1 MNPSVRNI
9 ELIGHPAP
17 REYVA
22 ERQLAADR
30 RDVANQP
37 LIALLWDD
45 LPGIDELL
53 DTIVEALADAAL
65 ACWPLWYQHR
75 EDVHFG
81 EQNDRESNA
90 GDAASA
96 RALARTSGSDRGVT
110 ERWIGAATTL
120 CRSGRPPRVG
130 SMSRANE
137 VRQLTDAITIDG
149 PTVMLTL
156 TSEVDAGER
165 LIGLARAAEWLT
177 SNSVATVV
185 VVVPREVAD
194 APELDSVS
202 FHRELID
209 GQERECAHGS
219 ASDLSVARPTIAEE
233 SSAEGSSESRSDA
246 RDDVPAFQEKSGD
259 ATPDEGVPTAGRP
272 AVLITPFLGMPHPNS
287 QGEQLI
293 ARRLQSDSELGS
305 LFEFNQRL
313 TTVHDSTFTVDL
325 LWKSGRVVVE
335 IDGYYWHS
343 SRSMFASD
351 RQRDFELL
359 TSGYVVL
366 RLPHAGVVDDP
377 AGAIEKIRQVVRLR
391 SDA

>member
-1 MNPSVRNI
+1 VDQPVRNI
-9 ELIGHPAP
+9 QLIGHPSP

-22 ERQLAADR
+22 ELQLAADR

-37 LIALLWDD
+37 LIALLWDV
-45 LPGIDELL
+45 LPGIDEFL

-81 EQNDRESNA
+81 EQKDRESNA
-90 GDAASA
+90 GDAAAAS
-96 RALARTSGSDRGVT
+96 ALARTSGSDRGLT

-120 CRSGRPPRVG
+120 CRNGRPPRVG
-130 SMSRANE
+130 SMSRATE

-156 TSEVDAGER
+156 TSEVDASEC

-177 SNSVATVV
+177 SNSAAIII
-185 VVVPREVAD
+185 VVVPREMAD

-219 ASDLSVARPTIAEE
+219 NSVLDFAESTISEE
-233 SSAEGSSESRSDA
+233 SPESRRDA
-246 RDDVPAFQEKSGD
+246 DDDAPVVHEKSGG
-259 ATPDEGVPTAGRP
+259 ATSDERAPTAGRP
-272 AVLITPFLGMPHPNS
+272 AVLMTPFLGMPHPNS

-293 ARRLQSDSELGS
+293 ARRLQNDSELGS

-325 LWKSGRVVVE
+325 LWRAGRVVVE

-359 TSGYVVL
+359 TSGYAVL
-366 RLPHAGVVDDP
+366 RLPHASVVDDP
-377 AGAIEKIRQVVRLR
+377 AGAIEKIRQVARLR
-391 SDA
+391 SND

>member
-1 MNPSVRNI
+1 VDQPVRNI
-9 ELIGHPAP
+9 QLIGHPSP

-22 ERQLAADR
+22 ELQLAADR

-37 LIALLWDD
+37 LIALLWDV
-45 LPGIDELL
+45 LPGIDEFL

-81 EQNDRESNA
+81 EQKDRESNA
-90 GDAASA
+90 GDAAAAS
-96 RALARTSGSDRGVT
+96 ALARTSGSDRGLT

-120 CRSGRPPRVG
+120 CRNGRPPRVG
-130 SMSRANE
+130 SMSRATE

-156 TSEVDAGER
+156 TSEVDASEC

-177 SNSVATVV
+177 SNSAAIII
-185 VVVPREVAD
+185 VVVPREMAD

-219 ASDLSVARPTIAEE
+219 NSVLDFAESTISEE
-233 SSAEGSSESRSDA
+233 SPESRRDA
-246 RDDVPAFQEKSGD
+246 GDDLPVLHEKSGA
-259 ATPDEGVPTAGRP
+259 ATSDERTPTAGRP
-272 AVLITPFLGMPHPNS
+272 AVLMTPFLGMPHPNS

-293 ARRLQSDSELGS
+293 ARRLQNDSELGS

-325 LWKSGRVVVE
+325 LWRAGRVVVE

-359 TSGYVVL
+359 TSGYAVL
-366 RLPHAGVVDDP
+366 RLPHASVVDDP
-377 AGAIEKIRQVVRLR
+377 AGAIEKIRQVARLR
-391 SDA
+391 SND